1 MIKMHPFIQERIEI
15 PKEYAEYIQDFSAY
29 TDINDLYYIADVLI
43 TDYSSSVYEYSK
55 LKKPILLYTFDLDDY
70 QLINT
75 VHKNVREYEFATVCC
90 TLEELLEQLE
100 KLEMKA
106 KETVQVE
113 NQKMAS
119 DLIIDNIILK
129 GKE

>member
-1 MIKMHPFIQERIEI
+1 M
-15 PKEYAEYIQDFSAY
+15 
-29 TDINDLYYIADVLI
+29 YYIADVLV

-70 QLINT
+70 QLINR

-90 TLEELLEQLE
+90 TLEELLEQLK
-100 KLEMKA
+100 KLEMEA
-106 KETVQVE
+106 KETVGAE
-113 NQKMAS
+113 NNKMAS